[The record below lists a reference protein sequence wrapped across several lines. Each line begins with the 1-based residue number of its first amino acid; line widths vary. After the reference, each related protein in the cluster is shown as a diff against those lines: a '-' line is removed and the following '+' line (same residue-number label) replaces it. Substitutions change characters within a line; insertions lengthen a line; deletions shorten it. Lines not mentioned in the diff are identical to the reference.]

1 MENDDEYDVN
11 NFTDEELFH
20 LMDLNNPTDRELE
33 AKLYLLI
40 EKYEGNKNKLSV
52 KMCKF
57 FNDVFSH
64 FFSTDDDDES
74 VNEGF
79 ETQNKL
85 EDKKPVDSKL
95 NDSKIQTTAPTA
107 PLSTV
112 TSNYSKG
119 LLNPLL
125 KETIK
130 RIVCIDSQY
139 RDLSIYPNPSNFT
152 FNLSDTLTDVVSLK
166 LYSVQIPYTWY
177 TISNDFGSNFFIIN
191 GNVEGINNGNFDYKV
206 EIQPGNYQ
214 SNDFVYYINNSL
226 QKLFLQNNDISFGT
240 TEVSYNNVNAKLTM
254 TLDIK
259 IIYNETNYRLNFPI
273 DPSYNDTK
281 LVTSIPELLGY
292 KYNDYFPFSIKTD
305 THISFD
311 SNFDYTID
319 DSNNKFYIRVNQG
332 TTEDGKIMDDSN
344 NIILQSIL
352 IKLSVFGNVKTL
364 SIIDDINK
372 QLGLSP
378 FIDSLNS
385 SFSYVSADKIFEF
398 KIRLNRKT
406 VLNNQ
411 NIKTAI
417 EFVDSQNN
425 PLWVGNTSLFKFK
438 KNFNGLNQIESDT
451 SNLRTLYEIP
461 LIQLPRISFLC
472 KNPLYTFANKHVDI
486 SGGKF
491 TSLEL
496 TTGIQD
502 KLSKLKSIT
511 SNSFDISFDTNQS
524 LLPYLSSN
532 INYEIPYYNSSSYI
546 KNFEV
551 DITGSFLSKLFKFDN
566 ETLNSRPTST
576 NNNLFNHVFEKSF
589 ISGINGIIITEE
601 VVKLS
606 LKFDGISIF
615 TNKEVVII
623 PPRVEGYSL
632 ATIIELTN
640 TFFDSEDPLGNN
652 VSFKGSKISISGTN
666 ISGTNSNFECNL
678 TLKVNVILKNKDFE
692 LSLNDTNN
700 MWTNFFGF
708 NGQAYNTV
716 NNSQFDI
723 SGNRVVYNLSGNPSV
738 FDSSGNLLNSPLNL
752 SGILPYA
759 SSGNRVYDLN
769 CSDHVLG
776 MIPIPS
782 NLIFLT
788 NLNNYFTFKA
798 VVDSNGGVYT
808 NSTKYDIII
817 TLTLK
822 INNFYTREDIVSNI
836 NLCLLQNEVTFGSY
850 LSEELGKTLFKVNIN
865 KNFTA
870 QEFRIVFFDNT
881 FTRCNFGKS
890 SIDSVKWDT
899 TLGWILGFRNQTQ
912 YILSKSNENNLMDTS
927 TYYTDYPN
935 QAYSVNTNTNIVT
948 LTGDTSI
955 NINLYNYL
963 LVVLDDYCQNHLN
976 DGLVTVTKTD
986 YDIPLPSYANRTTYQ
1001 CDASG
1006 QLSVVNGNL
1015 TSKQLYSANQILNTK
1030 QINQKKNVYSSGPF
1044 TQDIFAL
1051 IPIKT
1056 AGLSPGQTFIDFS
1069 GTLQNQER
1077 TYFGPVN
1084 IRKMTIQLLNDK
1096 GSTLDL
1102 NGANWSFSFIA
1113 EQLYNSSR
1121 N

>member
-1 MENDDEYDVN
+1 MENDDEYNVN

-40 EKYEGNKNKLSV
+40 EKYEGNKNKLSI
-52 KMCKF
+52 KMCRF
-57 FNDVFSH
+57 FNDVFRH
-64 FFSTDDDDES
+64 FFSADDDIEL
-74 VNEGF
+74 EGF
-79 ETQNKL
+79 ETQNTNNI
-85 EDKKPVDSKL
+85 S
-95 NDSKIQTTAPTA
+95 TTVSSQSVVTTPIAPT
-107 PLSTV
+107 PPVTTV
-112 TSNYSKG
+112 SSNYSKG

-139 RDLSIYPNPSNFT
+139 RDLSIYPNPANFT

-177 TISNDFGSNFFIIN
+177 TISNDFGSNFFILN

-214 SNDFVYYINNSL
+214 SNDFVNYINNSL
-226 QKLFLQNNDISFGT
+226 QKLFLQNSDINFGT
-240 TEVSYNNVNAKLTM
+240 TGVSYNNVNAKLTM

-259 IIYNETNYRLNFPI
+259 ILYNETSYRLNFP
-273 DPSYNDTK
+273 NDTLSSNTS
-281 LVTSIPELLGY
+281 LVSSIPELLGY
-292 KYNDYFPFSIKTD
+292 KKNVYFPFSIKTD
-305 THISFD
+305 AHINFD
-311 SNFDYTID
+311 SNVDFTID
-319 DSNNKFYIRVNQG
+319 ESNNKFYIRINQG
-332 TTEDGKIMDDSN
+332 TIEDGKIKDEN
-344 NIILQSIL
+344 NIILKSIL
-352 IKLSVFGNVKTL
+352 IKLSVFGNVTAV
-364 SIIDDINK
+364 SIINDINN

-385 SFSYVSADKIFEF
+385 SFSYDSIDKMFEF

-411 NIKTAI
+411 NIKTAV
-417 EFVDSQNN
+417 EFIDSPNN
-425 PLWVGNTSLFKFK
+425 PLWVGNSSLFKFK
-438 KNFNGLNQIESDT
+438 NFVNGLNQIESDT

-461 LIQLPRISFLC
+461 LISLPRISFLC
-472 KNPLYTFANKHVDI
+472 KNPLYTFANRHVDI
-486 SGGKF
+486 SGGKY

-496 TTGIQD
+496 TTEIQT
-502 KLSKLKSIT
+502 KLSTLKTNT
-511 SNSFDISFDTNQS
+511 SNSFDISFNTNQS

-532 INYEIPYYNSSSYI
+532 INFVIPYYNSSYI

-566 ETLNSRPTST
+566 AVINSSPTST
-576 NNNLFNHVFEKSF
+576 NNGLYDHVFVKEF
-589 ISGINGIIITEE
+589 PSGLNGILIPDE

-606 LKFDGISIF
+606 FKLNGVNIF
-615 TNKEVVII
+615 IDKEVVII

-632 ATIIELTN
+632 TTIIELTN
-640 TFFDSEDPLGNN
+640 NFFDSEDPLSNN
-652 VSFKGSKISISGTN
+652 VSFKGSRISISGTN
-666 ISGTNSNFECNL
+666 GFFQCNL
-678 TLKVNVILKNKDFE
+678 TLKINLILKNKDFQ
-692 LSLNDTNN
+692 LSLTDTNN
-700 MWTNFFGF
+700 TWTNFFGF
-708 NGQAYNTV
+708 NGQAYSV
-716 NNSQFDI
+716 NNSKFDNF
-723 SGNRVVYNLSGNPSV
+723 GNRVVYNLSGVPSV
-738 FDSSGNLLNSPLNL
+738 YDSLGTLLPPPTNLL
-752 SGILPYA
+752 GINPYDS

-769 CSDHVLG
+769 SLNRVVGL
-776 MIPIPS
+776 IPIPS

-798 VVDSNGGVYT
+798 VPDSNGGVYT
-808 NSTKYDIII
+808 NSTKDDIITKYDIII
-817 TLTLK
+817 TLTLD
-822 INNFYTREDIVSNI
+822 INKFYTREDIVSNI
-836 NLCLLQNEVTFGSY
+836 NLCLILNDVTFGSY
-850 LSEELGKTLFKVNIN
+850 ISEELGKTLFKVNIN

-890 SIDSVKWDT
+890 SIDNVKWDT

-912 YILSKSNENNLMDTS
+912 YILSKSNETNLMNTS

-935 QAYSVNTNTNIVT
+935 QAYSVDTNTNIVT

-955 NINLYNYL
+955 NVNLYNYL

-1006 QLSVVNGNL
+1006 QLSIVNGNL
-1015 TSKQLYSANQILNTK
+1015 TSKQLYSANQLLNTK